1 MTNYAKG
8 IELSYNRWGV
18 SYMDFYH
25 SEDNSKLRQIVNWV
39 VDIVVVIALAWFLV
53 YAYGTQIAIAGH
65 SMLPLLASDDV
76 VLMDRLAYDFGN
88 PDRFDVVVFQRED
101 QKMNVKRV
109 IGLPGETVQIKND
122 EIFIDG
128 EKLKDPS
135 GSGRIS
141 LAGLAEKPVKL
152 GEDEYFLLGDNRDSS
167 EDSRF
172 ANIGNVSRD
181 QIQGKVWFRMLPFI
195 KMELIRSK

>member
-1 MTNYAKG
+1 
-8 IELSYNRWGV
+8 
-18 SYMDFYH
+18 MDFYH
-25 SEDNSKLRQIVNWV
+25 SEDNNKLRQIVSWI
-39 VDIVVVIALAWFLV
+39 VDIVVVIAFAWFLV

-65 SMLPLLASDDV
+65 SMTPLLTSGDV
-76 VLMDRLAYDFGN
+76 VLMDRLVYDFGH

-122 EIFIDG
+122 EIYIDG
-128 EKLKDPS
+128 ERIKEPDGP
-135 GSGRIS
+135 GRVS
-141 LAGLAEKPVKL
+141 LPGLAEKPVKL

-172 ANIGNVSRD
+172 SNIGNVSGS
-181 QIQGKVWFRMLPFI
+181 QIQGKVWFRMLPLA

>member
-1 MTNYAKG
+1 
-8 IELSYNRWGV
+8 
-18 SYMDFYH
+18 
-25 SEDNSKLRQIVNWV
+25 V

-53 YAYGTQIAIAGH
+53 YAYGTQIVIAGH
-65 SMLPLLASDDV
+65 SMLPLLASEDV

-101 QKMNVKRV
+101 QKMNVKRI
-109 IGLPGETVQIKND
+109 IGLPGETVQIKNG

-128 EKLKDPS
+128 EMLKEPS

-141 LAGLAEKPVKL
+141 LAGLAEAPITL

-172 ANIGNVSRD
+172 ANIGNVNID
-181 QIQGKVWFRMLPFI
+181 QIQGKVWLRMLPVAKI
-195 KMELIRSK
+195 ELIRSK

>member
-1 MTNYAKG
+1 
-8 IELSYNRWGV
+8 
-18 SYMDFYH
+18 MDFYH
-25 SEDNSKLRQIVNWV
+25 SEDNNKLRHVVNWI
-39 VDIVVVIALAWFLV
+39 VDIVVVIAFAWFLV
-53 YAYGTQIAIAGH
+53 YAYGTQIVIAGH

-122 EIFIDG
+122 EIYIDG
-128 EKLKDPS
+128 EKLKEPA
-135 GSGRIS
+135 GPGRIS

-152 GEDEYFLLGDNRDSS
+152 GDDEYFLLGDNRDSS

-172 ANIGNVSRD
+172 ANIGNVSRG
-181 QIQGKVWFRMLPFI
+181 QIQGKVWFRILPFV